1 MKIISIIIIIIGLA
15 ISSVY
20 FYKNVKTDTAEPV
33 NNSFESDPLNTSYRV
48 NQESFT
54 LVDGLAEKEIVP
66 GSASKNKLIVFGE
79 PSFGDID
86 GDGDD
91 DAVLILVNQTGG
103 SGTFYYAAISVNVD
117 GHYKG
122 TDAIL
127 LGDRISPQNF
137 YVEGNKAVVNYVKR
151 NFGEDF
157 SVQPSVAE
165 SLYMTFDPESF
176 QLIQI
181 ATNFEGEANPDV
193 MTLDMHPWTWVK
205 TSYTDDTVITPAKTD
220 AFVLTFKENNS
231 VSISTDCNPM
241 HGAYAVT
248 DNQITFGPMAAT
260 KMFCP
265 DSQEMEFANMLAET
279 QSFFFTSKGELVF
292 ELKFDS
298 GSVFFR

>member
-1 MKIISIIIIIIGLA
+1 MSLIISG
-15 ISSVY
+15 VY
-20 FYKNVKTDTAEPV
+20 FYNSSTREIAEPA
-33 NNSFESDPLNTSYRV
+33 NSSSGSDPLNTTYLV
-48 NQESFT
+48 DQESFT
-54 LVDGLAEKEIVP
+54 LIDGLAEKEIVP
-66 GSASKNKLIVFGE
+66 GSASRNKLTVFGE

-137 YVEGNKAVVNYVKR
+137 YVERNKAVVNYVKR

-165 SLYMTFDPESF
+165 NLYMTFDPESF

-181 ATNFEGEANPDV
+181 ATDFEGEANPDV
-193 MTLDMHPWTWVK
+193 MKLDMQPWTWIE
-205 TSYTDDTVITPAKTD
+205 TRYSNDTVMTPNKIDVFT
-220 AFVLTFKENNS
+220 LIFKENNT
-231 VSISTDCNPM
+231 VLISTDCNSM

-248 DNQITFGPMAAT
+248 DNQITFGPMATT

-265 DSQEMEFANMLAET
+265 DSQEQEFANMLAET

-292 ELKFDS
+292 ELTD
-298 GSVFFR
+298 GSVLFR